1 MRLRRAIYAAGRF
14 AEVLSAR
21 GLVRALYAQSAN
33 SQQQVPILQQLKIFL
48 GESSS
53 VRLRGPD
60 DFPLMPRLPL
70 VEELLRPPR
79 VARNCFEF
87 EDEFQG
93 TVLKITALQLT
104 ARVTKT

>member
-1 MRLRRAIYAAGRF
+1 MFAG
-14 AEVLSAR
+14 VLSAR
-21 GLVRALYAQSAN
+21 GLVRALYAQRVN
-33 SQQQVPILQQLKIFL
+33 SQRQVPILQQLKIFF

-70 VEELLRPPR
+70 VEELSRPPR
-79 VARNCFEF
+79 VARNCFAF
-87 EDEFQG
+87 GDALQA
-93 TVLKITALQLT
+93 TVLKITALQMV